1 MRKYRNETV
10 EKLEL
15 LSCNRCGKSIK
26 LVNGMGAEGVCHV
39 EVPWGY
45 FSEMDGEVHSFD
57 LCEECYRKL
66 IKEFAIPVTVRER
79 KELL

>member
-26 LVNGMGAEGVCHV
+26 LVNGMEAEGYAMLKCRGDTFQKWT
-39 EVPWGY
+39 EK
-45 FSEMDGEVHSFD
+45 FTAST
-57 LCEECYRKL
+57 CARN
-66 IKEFAIPVTVRER
+66 VTAN
-79 KELL
+79 

>member
-1 MRKYRNETV
+1 ME
-10 EKLEL
+10 
-15 LSCNRCGKSIK
+15 
-26 LVNGMGAEGVCHV
+26 AEGVCHV